1 MKCFYYIKYIAHYK
15 KPSFKSMCDQ
25 ERYTKGKR
33 VNYKSLLRKEEQKLK
48 RLQKEQERLARV
60 PSCRL
65 GKNDKKQMARTN
77 IILDEERIQEA
88 STTEKPQQNR
98 VVLRK
103 QKRKQGHRDLATTRI
118 QVTEHLPDLEEEEFD
133 ELNSWNR
140 NLNWYLEQID
150 KEQRKIKRA
159 WKAAEYEMEE
169 EKKSAKYYQ
178 YLQLITARRRNL
190 QYCF

>member
-1 MKCFYYIKYIAHYK
+1 MY
-15 KPSFKSMCDQ
+15 DQ
-25 ERYTKGKR
+25 DRYTKGKR
-33 VNYKSLLRKEEQKLK
+33 VNIKSALRKEQQKIK

-65 GKNDKKQMARTN
+65 GKNDKKQTARTN

-140 NLNWYLEQID
+140 NLNWYLEEMD

-178 YLQLITARRRNL
+178 YLQLITARRNL
-190 QYCF
+190 RYCF

>member
-1 MKCFYYIKYIAHYK
+1 
-15 KPSFKSMCDQ
+15 MCDQ
-25 ERYTKGKR
+25 DRYTKGKR

-48 RLQKEQERLARV
+48 RLQKEQERLARA

-65 GKNDKKQMARTN
+65 GKNDKKQTARTN

-88 STTEKPQQNR
+88 SATEKPQQKR

-118 QVTEHLPDLEEEEFD
+118 QVTEHLPDLDEQEFD

-140 NLNWYLEQID
+140 NLNWYLEEMD

-159 WKAAEYEMEE
+159 RKAAEYEMEE

-178 YLQLITARRRNL
+178 YLQLITARRNL
-190 QYCF
+190 LYCF

>member
-1 MKCFYYIKYIAHYK
+1 
-15 KPSFKSMCDQ
+15 MCDQ
-25 ERYTKGKR
+25 DKYTKGKR

-48 RLQKEQERLARV
+48 RLQKEQERLARA

-65 GKNDKKQMARTN
+65 GKNDKKQTARTN

-88 STTEKPQQNR
+88 SATEKPQHNR

-103 QKRKQGHRDLATTRI
+103 QKRKLSHRDLATTRS
-118 QVTEHLPDLEEEEFD
+118 QVTEHLPDLEEQEFQ
-133 ELNSWNR
+133 ELTVWSR

-190 QYCF
+190 RYCF